1 MSEIEEDIWLATYGT
16 LKKGYNNYHL
26 HLTNSKY
33 MGSGTTK
40 EMYPL
45 IIKDLPYLIEDIGNG
60 FQVEVDVFKISKP
73 VLEKIDEFEVHPTWY
88 KRKQIPILLNG
99 NTVTCW
105 IYFSMTESI
114 GNDTL
119 QKTYKQESHSVYL
132 GESFLSLQTKANLES
147 IPESEFNNLGK
158 K

>member
-88 KRKQIPILLNG
+88 RRKQIPILLNG
-99 NTVTCW
+99 NTVTWW

-114 GNDTL
+114 GSDIL
-119 QKTYKQESHSVYL
+119 HKTYKQEIHSNYL
-132 GESFLSLQTKANLES
+132 GESFLSLQAKTNHES
-147 IPESEFNNLGK
+147 IPESAIKKLGK
-158 K
+158 Q

>member
-16 LKKGYNNYHL
+16 LKKGCNNYNL

-60 FQVEVDVFKISKP
+60 FQIEVDVFKISKP
-73 VLEKIDEFEVHPTWY
+73 VLERIDELEIHPTWY

-114 GNDTL
+114 GSNTL
-119 QKTYKQESHSVYL
+119 HKTYTQELNSNYL
-132 GESFLSLQTKANLES
+132 GESFLSLQAKTNHES
-147 IPESEFNNLGK
+147 IPESAIKDLGK
-158 K
+158 Q

>member
-1 MSEIEEDIWLATYGT
+1 MSEIEENIWLATYGT
-16 LKKGYNNYHL
+16 LKKGYNNYNL

-33 MGSGTTK
+33 MGGGTTQ

-60 FQVEVDVFKISKP
+60 FQIEVDVFKISKP
-73 VLEKIDEFEVHPTWY
+73 VLERIDELEIHPTWY
-88 KRKQIPILLNG
+88 RRKQIPILLNG

-114 GNDTL
+114 GSDIL
-119 QKTYKQESHSVYL
+119 HKTYKQESDSAYL
-132 GESFLSLQTKANLES
+132 GESFLSLQAKANLES
-147 IPESEFNNLGK
+147 IQESAIKDLGK

>member
-1 MSEIEEDIWLATYGT
+1 MSEIEKDFWLATYGT
-16 LKKGYNNYHL
+16 LKKGYNNYNL

-33 MGSGTTK
+33 MGSGTTQ

-60 FQVEVDVFKISKP
+60 FQIEVDVFKISKP
-73 VLEKIDEFEVHPTWY
+73 VLERIDELEIHPTWY
-88 KRKQIPILLNG
+88 RRKQIPILLNG

-114 GNDTL
+114 GSDIL
-119 QKTYKQESHSVYL
+119 HKTYKQESDSAYL
-132 GESFLSLQTKANLES
+132 GESFLSLQAKANIES
-147 IPESEFNNLGK
+147 IPESAIKDLGK

>member
-16 LKKGYNNYHL
+16 LKKGCNNYNL
-26 HLTNSKY
+26 RLTNSKY
-33 MGSGTTK
+33 MGSGTTQ

-60 FQVEVDVFKISKP
+60 FQVEVDVFKISEP
-73 VLEKIDEFEVHPTWY
+73 VLERIDELEIHPTWY

-114 GNDTL
+114 GSNTL
-119 QKTYKQESHSVYL
+119 HKTYKQESHVAYL
-132 GESFLSLQTKANLES
+132 GESFLSLQAKTNHES
-147 IPESEFNNLGK
+147 IPESAIKDLGK
-158 K
+158 Q

>member
-1 MSEIEEDIWLATYGT
+1 MLTTDDLEQEIWLATYGT
-16 LKKGYNNYHL
+16 LKKGYNNYEL

-33 MGSGTTK
+33 IGSGTTQ

-45 IIKDLPYLIEDIGNG
+45 LIKDMPYLIEDIGNG
-60 FQVEVDVFKISKP
+60 HQVEVDVFKISKT
-73 VLEKIDEFEVHPTWY
+73 VLEKIDELEVHPTWY

-114 GNDTL
+114 DNDSL
-119 QKTYKQESHSVYL
+119 HKTYKQVSGSINL
-132 GESFLSLQTKANLES
+132 GESFLSLQAKINHES
-147 IPESEFNNLGK
+147 FPEPTIKG
-158 K
+158 

>member
-16 LKKGYNNYHL
+16 LKKGYNNYNL
-26 HLTNSKY
+26 HLTNSKF
-33 MGSGTTK
+33 MGSGTTQ

-60 FQVEVDVFKISKP
+60 FQVDVDVFKISKP

-88 KRKQIPILLNG
+88 RRKQIPILLNG

-114 GNDTL
+114 GSDTL
-119 QKTYKQESHSVYL
+119 HKTYKQEIHCNYL
-132 GESFLSLQTKANLES
+132 GESFLSLQAKTNHES
-147 IPESEFNNLGK
+147 IPESAIKDLGK
-158 K
+158 Q